1 VKFVSCPWSNKCHCI
16 LVPSQTIAPLLSWC
30 EKLKNV
36 PHVLFPRFLMLS
48 TLKFYHYTL
57 GQANGHII
65 MDEKQL
71 QCWHGTTFWF
81 KFSRLNLENYSL
93 YFEYWHVFSMNIFK
107 LVEVT
112 IIGMLWGMFGWMLF
126 HINIFEKQIVGYLGS
141 LFKPCGIWHI
151 WLIVL
156 HLEKFPC
163 NVLLNE

>member
-1 VKFVSCPWSNKCHCI
+1 MCPMFYFLDFKCCPLWKFI
-16 LVPSQTIAPLLSWC
+16 ID
-30 EKLKNV
+30 
-36 PHVLFPRFLMLS
+36 
-48 TLKFYHYTL
+48 TL
-57 GQANGHII
+57 GQAYGHII

-81 KFSRLNLENYSL
+81 EFSKLNLENYSL

-107 LVEVT
+107 LVEMT
-112 IIGMLWGMFGWMLF
+112 IIVLLWGMLGWMLF
-126 HINIFEKQIVGYLGS
+126 HINIFEEQILGYLGP
-141 LFKPCGIWHI
+141 LFDPCGIWHI